1 MTHSNPLSLHLDP
14 LKPEFLLL
22 LLLSGQCVGHTQ
34 EPRCWVLSRVVLLA
48 QGTGCHLLLVLV
60 THHKIRL
67 GHGHGPLGHWC
78 GSGGRVETHMIQGL
92 IHQLPRILPCGDF
105 FYVIEEVPLASGRE
119 GHLPARGERQLVSH
133 VVGLLAEVR
142 MLLRGADRCAR
153 ACAQLQGRG
162 RRVRADMLGAAGQ
175 PGPRVAAGRVGA
187 GLARVRAGVR
197 LFEERFGQDLLPPRA
212 GLGVHDRVEE
222 GFEVRV

>member
-1 MTHSNPLSLHLDP
+1 MPWKNITRVSASVSLQFQYPGIHS
-14 LKPEFLLL
+14 LLPA
-22 LLLSGQCVGHTQ
+22 SQY
-34 EPRCWVLSRVVLLA
+34 
-48 QGTGCHLLLVLV
+48 
-60 THHKIRL
+60 L
-67 GHGHGPLGHWC
+67 GKNL
-78 GSGGRVETHMIQGL
+78 
-92 IHQLPRILPCGDF
+92 
-105 FYVIEEVPLASGRE
+105 EEVPLASGRE

-142 MLLRGADRCAR
+142 VLLRGADCCAR

-187 GLARVRAGVR
+187 GLAGVGAGVR